1 MRYLKTTVNAGYM
14 TRCERLN
21 IIALTLKDS
30 NNQAVLGP
38 ARAPMRKTSP
48 SISAL
53 NISKN
58 ENNSNL
64 QGIST
69 RDTRRQTIS
78 TNTTLATNKAR
89 SEQRTSSKI
98 SSKVSGISHL
108 EVTINNTRNIQT
120 PMKISTGHVLPA
132 PIRNTTRELRTL
144 SMMRARNKATKIMG
158 SNIAGLSTMPKMI
171 HRIRRQQS
179 RKPKRMSFTGL
190 TIRRTTRRS
199 KSSSSGNQIQTLTL
213 IDSRPGEC
221 VQNPSQRP
229 TPNMSQKRA
238 AFFTT

>member
-30 NNQAVLGP
+30 NNQVVLGP

-108 EVTINNTRNIQT
+108 
-120 PMKISTGHVLPA
+120 
-132 PIRNTTRELRTL
+132 
-144 SMMRARNKATKIMG
+144 
-158 SNIAGLSTMPKMI
+158 
-171 HRIRRQQS
+171 
-179 RKPKRMSFTGL
+179 
-190 TIRRTTRRS
+190 
-199 KSSSSGNQIQTLTL
+199 
-213 IDSRPGEC
+213 
-221 VQNPSQRP
+221 
-229 TPNMSQKRA
+229 
-238 AFFTT
+238 